1 MKKVLILLPI
11 LVFILTLFLRNDEDD
26 EVFTSYFNKMVSAA
40 ESKDLEKFMDFFSV
54 HYKDDRG
61 YNYVIIRSIVKNAFG
76 EFETLRGAFS
86 SLTSSVEKRDKGQ
99 SATINMNVQ
108 ATGTRNGIEVGVLGL
123 SDTPKNITVYLE
135 KSRFEEWKIIK
146 IRE

>member
-1 MKKVLILLPI
+1 MKKALILLPVLLLI
-11 LVFILTLFLRNDEDD
+11 FILFLRNDGDD
-26 EVFTSYFNKMVSAA
+26 KLFTSHFSTMVKAA

-61 YNYVIIRSIVKNAFG
+61 YNYIIIRGIVKNAFG
-76 EFETLRGAFS
+76 EFETLKGSFS
-86 SLTSSVEKRDKGQ
+86 SLTSSVEKQGEKQ

-108 ATGTRNGIEVGVLGL
+108 ATGVKAGIEVGILGL

-135 KSRFEEWKIIK
+135 KSRFEKWKIVKIK
-146 IRE
+146 E